1 MSAILLLLALIFYSN
16 VGFFIAVFNFI
27 PNGPSQFFKL
37 SIGQKIFTV
46 IVGGP
51 AIIFVLI
58 IYAVVFKLGDYL
70 TEIFN
75 SLK

>member
-1 MSAILLLLALIFYSN
+1 MTAILLTLALIFYII
-16 VGFFIAVFNFI
+16 VGFFIAAFNFM
-27 PNGPSQFFKL
+27 PNGPSQFFEL

-51 AIIFVLI
+51 VIPFVLI
-58 IYAVVFKLGDYL
+58 IYAVVFKLGDFML
-70 TEIFN
+70 KIFN